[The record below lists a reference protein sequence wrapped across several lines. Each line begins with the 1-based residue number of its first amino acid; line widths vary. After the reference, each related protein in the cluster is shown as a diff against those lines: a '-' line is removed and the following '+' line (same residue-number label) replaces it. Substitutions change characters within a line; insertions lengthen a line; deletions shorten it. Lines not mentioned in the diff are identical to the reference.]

1 MAKQNLFFKTE
12 NGVKSIN
19 TVTSLINSG
28 GHTVALN
35 STGGVV
41 IHDNSSTSGKAFDDL
56 KSALKGKTN
65 KKSSLALNDGG
76 FIDIN
81 IIAEAFISPKSG
93 SLLITSIKDGNLI
106 YLFDS
111 EEYPNLTGLRDVL
124 ANTLTEFD
132 GTSALKA
139 IDWASFQ

>member
-28 GHTVALN
+28 EHTVALN

-41 IHDNSSTSGKAFDDL
+41 IHDKTSVSSKVFNNL
-56 KSALKGKTN
+56 KSALNGKTN
-65 KKSSLALNDGG
+65 KASSLILNDGG

-81 IIAEAFISPKSG
+81 IIAEVFISPKSG
-93 SLLITSIKDGNLI
+93 SLLVTSIKDGNLI
-106 YLFDS
+106 YLFSSDD
-111 EEYPNLTGLRDVL
+111 YQNLTGLRDAL
-124 ANTLTEFD
+124 SNTLFEFD
-132 GTSALKA
+132 GTTALKA